1 MEYGSLLLLFDDEN
15 PCWTEELVRTAEED
29 PGPLAL
35 MLGEGLLAKEGE
47 LFFLTGAGRKA
58 FSEEAAANYLPAV
71 PGIPGADKE
80 KDLFRTRL
88 RLLLDKK
95 HIQRWGVKEFVL
107 SARFPTPPLQDDEL
121 FTRSSGFEW
130 IWPSS
135 PIIGQMRE
143 DWPVTGLAA
152 RKETPPPPDAAAK
165 WFEAKGSYP
174 AYFEADLL
182 HLSRYD
188 FQAYAHIPRSPN
200 DPWGILNADRF
211 FCLQAQAPQAGN
223 LDGFLATIGR
233 FQLALEVLRRM
244 VLPGYIDL
252 DSFDQDGINWL
263 LFLFE
268 REEEAEAC
276 VSLLAPFGLDLI
288 RGSMPM
294 DVWALSFEALEN
306 FKSKA
311 ETIHDLIPVIG
322 RPVVRTP

>member
-1 MEYGSLLLLFDDEN
+1 MEYGSLLLLFDQEN
-15 PCWTEELVRTAEED
+15 PCWTEELVRIAEED
-29 PGPLAL
+29 PAPLGR
-35 MLGEGLLAKEGE
+35 MLGDGLLAKEGK
-47 LFFLTGAGRKA
+47 LFFLTGEGREA
-58 FSEEAAANYLPAV
+58 FREEAAADYLPAV
-71 PGIPGADKE
+71 PGTPGSDPG

-95 HIQRWGVKEFVL
+95 HIQRWGVKEFVPF
-107 SARFPTPPLQDDEL
+107 ARFLIPPLQDEEL
-121 FTRSSGFEW
+121 FTRSSCFEW
-130 IWPSS
+130 LWPSS
-135 PIIGQMRE
+135 PIIGQMRD
-143 DWPVTGLAA
+143 DWPLTGLAA
-152 RKETPPPPDAAAK
+152 RRETPPAPDAAAK
-165 WFEAKGSYP
+165 WFEAKGTFP

-211 FCLQAQAPQAGN
+211 FCMQAQPPRASN
-223 LDGFLATIGR
+223 TDGYLATIGR

-244 VLPGYIDL
+244 VLPGFIDL

-263 LFLFE
+263 LFVFG

-288 RGSMPM
+288 LGSMPM
-294 DVWALSFEALEN
+294 DVWALSFEALMH
-306 FKSKA
+306 FSGKA

-322 RPVVRTP
+322 KPVVRTP

>member
-1 MEYGSLLLLFDDEN
+1 MEYGSLLLLFDQEN
-15 PCWTEELVRTAEED
+15 PCWTEELVRIAEED
-29 PGPLAL
+29 PAPLAR
-35 MLGEGLLAKEGE
+35 MFAEGLLAKEGE
-47 LFFLTGAGRKA
+47 LLFLTGAGREA
-58 FSEEAAANYLPAV
+58 FREEAAANYLPAE
-71 PGIPGADKE
+71 PGTPGADPE
-80 KDLFRTRL
+80 KDFFITRL

-95 HIQRWGVKEFVL
+95 HIQRWGVKEFVP
-107 SARFPTPPLQDDEL
+107 SARFPIPPLQDDEL

-130 IWPSS
+130 LWPSS
-135 PIIGQMRE
+135 PLCGQMRE
-143 DWPVTGLAA
+143 DWLLTGLAA
-152 RKETPPPPDAAAK
+152 RREAPPASDAAAK
-165 WFEAKGSYP
+165 WFEAKGTYP

-211 FCLQAQAPQAGN
+211 FCMRTPAAVPQN
-223 LDGFLATIGR
+223 LDGFLATTGR

-252 DSFDQDGINWL
+252 DSFDQDGVNWL
-263 LFLFE
+263 LFVFE

-276 VSLLAPFGLDLI
+276 VSLLSPFGLDLI

-294 DVWALSFEALEN
+294 DVWALSFEALMDFSE
-306 FKSKA
+306 KG

>member
-1 MEYGSLLLLFDDEN
+1 MEYGSLLLLFDQEN
-15 PCWTEELVRTAEED
+15 PCWTEELVRIAEED
-29 PGPLAL
+29 PAPLVR
-35 MLGEGLLAKEGE
+35 MLDEGLLAKENE
-47 LFFLTGAGRKA
+47 LFFLTGAGREA

-71 PGIPGADKE
+71 PGTPGPDAG
-80 KDLFRTRL
+80 KDLFLTRL
-88 RLLLDKK
+88 RLLLEKK
-95 HIQRWGVKEFVL
+95 HIQRWGVKEFVP
-107 SARFPTPPLQDDEL
+107 SARFPIPPLQDDEI

-130 IWPSS
+130 LWPSS
-135 PIIGQMRE
+135 PLCAQMRE
-143 DWPVTGLAA
+143 DWPLTGLAA
-152 RKETPPPPDAAAK
+152 RREAPPSPDAAPK
-165 WFEAKGSYP
+165 WFEAKGTYP

-211 FCLQAQAPQAGN
+211 FCMRASAPEAGN
-223 LDGFLATIGR
+223 PDGYLATTGR

-263 LFLFE
+263 LFVFDH
-268 REEEAEAC
+268 EEEAEAC

-294 DVWALSFEALEN
+294 DVWALSFEALVN
-306 FKSKA
+306 FSPKA

>member
-1 MEYGSLLLLFDDEN
+1 MEYGSLLLLFDQEN
-15 PCWTEELVRTAEED
+15 PCWTEELVRIAEED
-29 PGPLAL
+29 PAPLVR
-35 MLGEGLLAKEGE
+35 MLDEGLLAKENE
-47 LFFLTGAGRKA
+47 LFFLTDAGREA

-71 PGIPGADKE
+71 PGTPGPDAG
-80 KDLFRTRL
+80 KDLFLTRL
-88 RLLLDKK
+88 RLLLEKK
-95 HIQRWGVKEFVL
+95 HIQRWGVKEFVP
-107 SARFPTPPLQDDEL
+107 SARFPIPPLQDDEI

-130 IWPSS
+130 LWPSS
-135 PIIGQMRE
+135 PLCAQMRE
-143 DWPVTGLAA
+143 DWPLTGLAA
-152 RKETPPPPDAAAK
+152 RREAPPAPDAAAK
-165 WFEAKGSYP
+165 WFEAKGTYP

-211 FCLQAQAPQAGN
+211 FCMRASAPEAGN
-223 LDGFLATIGR
+223 PDGYLATTGR

-263 LFLFE
+263 LFVFDH
-268 REEEAEAC
+268 EEEAEAC

-294 DVWALSFEALEN
+294 DVWALSFEALMN
-306 FKSKA
+306 FSPKA

>member
-1 MEYGSLLLLFDDEN
+1 MEYGSLLLLFDQEN
-15 PCWTEELVRTAEED
+15 PCWTEELVRIAEED
-29 PGPLAL
+29 PAPLAR
-35 MLGEGLLAKEGE
+35 MFAEGLLAKEGE
-47 LFFLTGAGRKA
+47 LLFLTGAGREA
-58 FSEEAAANYLPAV
+58 FREEAAANYLPAE
-71 PGIPGADKE
+71 PGTPGADPE
-80 KDLFRTRL
+80 KDFFITRL

-95 HIQRWGVKEFVL
+95 HIQRWGVKEFVP
-107 SARFPTPPLQDDEL
+107 SARFPIPPLQDDEL

-130 IWPSS
+130 LWPSS
-135 PIIGQMRE
+135 PLCGQMRE
-143 DWPVTGLAA
+143 DWPLTGLAA
-152 RKETPPPPDAAAK
+152 RREAPPAPDAAAK
-165 WFEAKGSYP
+165 WFEAKGTYP

-188 FQAYAHIPRSPN
+188 FQAYAHISRSPN

-211 FCLQAQAPQAGN
+211 FCMRASAPEAGN
-223 LDGFLATIGR
+223 PDGYLATTGR

-263 LFLFE
+263 LFVFDH
-268 REEEAEAC
+268 EEEAEAC

-294 DVWALSFEALEN
+294 DVWALSFEALMN
-306 FKSKA
+306 FSPKA

>member
-1 MEYGSLLLLFDDEN
+1 MEYGNVLLLFDTEN
-15 PCWTEELVRTAEED
+15 PCWTDELVRLAGED
-29 PGPLAL
+29 PAL
-35 MLGEGLLAKEGE
+35 MTRMADEGLLAHDGE
-47 LFFLTGAGRKA
+47 VFRLTEAGGEA
-58 FSEEAAANYLPAV
+58 FREEAAANFLPAE
-71 PGIPGADKE
+71 PGAAGPDSG

-95 HIQRWGVKEFVL
+95 HIQRWGLKEFVR
-107 SARFPTPPLQDDEL
+107 SARFPIPPLQDEEI
-121 FTRSSGFEW
+121 FSRSPGLEW
-130 IWPSS
+130 LWPSS
-135 PIIGQMRE
+135 PIVGRLRE

-152 RKETPPPPDAAAK
+152 RRETPPPPDAAAK
-165 WFEAKGSYP
+165 WFEEKGIFP

-188 FQAYAHIPRSPN
+188 FQAYAHIPRSPS

-211 FCLQAQAPQAGN
+211 FCMRAPVPEARN
-223 LDGFLATIGR
+223 LDGFLATVGR
-233 FQLALEVLRRM
+233 FQLVLEVLRRM

-263 LFLFE
+263 LFVFE
-268 REEEAEAC
+268 HEKEAEAC
-276 VSLLAPFGLDLI
+276 VSLLSPFGLDLI
-288 RGSMPM
+288 RPSMPM

-306 FKSKA
+306 FKEKA